1 MRRTTSRVRAGV
13 FLLPRDV
20 YGGRLED
27 GAVSMVRIE
36 LPDRKL
42 QRLSVVTMATVVLNP
57 KLPTLVKESDTV
69 GVADTLEHGT
79 PTLSEQ
85 RDAILI
91 AAKNGDERVMEVLLE
106 YGVPVNLTSQRGT
119 TALMQAAHQGHQG
132 ICDILLAGEC
142 SVDMQNDNKKNA
154 LMLAI
159 LAGHA
164 QIVKKLLT
172 HGASPE
178 IREHSGGTALFLAAG
193 TGRVDICRALLS
205 AMANVDARTHGGL
218 TPLMAAARGG
228 HERVCELLIEEGHA
242 DVQKTDQ
249 YGRTPLI
256 IAATEGLT
264 DACRLLVLHGS
275 NIDHQSSTGITATMA
290 AIDSAN
296 QECIKFFVQER
307 HANVSLTNSHGA
319 NALSFAAKR
328 GYLTICHLLLE
339 RGVSVE
345 SANNRGTT
353 ALMVAA
359 NNGHLG
365 VCKLL
370 LENGA
375 DAKRKNTDRANA
387 IDCSSTRVVAAFLLR
402 WIGEDVN
409 AYFDSRQALE
419 GALDLGGGIDE
430 GSDDDDSDYNEDGDD
445 DDQSREGGLSA
456 ESTEGNRLPV
466 RDSTILQIVHM
477 GFDRA
482 DVVAALVKHENNVD
496 AVIEMLLERNREGNS
511 PKNSSVRDGTHKHAH
526 GDRECSSNVATG
538 ADTYSDQE
546 KNNLHS
552 SFREILKDQK
562 MEDYSV
568 IEDLETKL
576 KAFYDVCEGRNEKE
590 NDKEVSAEDRSDTE
604 EEEATKADLVI
615 GSALTEIPKEIQA
628 FICPITQEVMM
639 DPTTCMDGHTYERKA
654 IEQWL
659 AQHDTSPL
667 TGCKLP
673 TKHLIPNFA
682 LRSAIDEAGLRQKK

>member
-1 MRRTTSRVRAGV
+1 
-13 FLLPRDV
+13 
-20 YGGRLED
+20 
-27 GAVSMVRIE
+27 
-36 LPDRKL
+36 
-42 QRLSVVTMATVVLNP
+42 MATAVLNL
-57 KLPTLVKESDTV
+57 KLPTLVKESNTV
-69 GVADTLEHGT
+69 GVADILEHGT

-91 AAKNGDERVMEVLLE
+91 AAKNGDENVMEVLLE

-132 ICDILLAGEC
+132 ICDILLTEEC

-164 QIVKKLLT
+164 QIVKKLLA
-172 HGASPE
+172 HGASAE
-178 IREHSGGTALFLAAG
+178 IRENSGGTALFLAAG
-193 TGRVDICRALLS
+193 TGRVDICRTLLS
-205 AMANVDARTHGGL
+205 AKANVDARTHGGL

-275 NIDHQSSTGITATMA
+275 NVDHQSSTGITATMA

-328 GYLTICHLLLE
+328 GYVTICHLLLE

-402 WIGEDVN
+402 WIGEDVD
-409 AYFDSRQALE
+409 AYSDRRQALE

-430 GSDDDDSDYNEDGDD
+430 CSEDDDSDYSEDGDD
-445 DDQSREGGLSA
+445 DDRSRESDLSA
-456 ESTEGNRLPV
+456 EMTEGKQRDEGIRLPV
-466 RDSTILQIVHM
+466 KDSTILQIVHM
-477 GFDRA
+477 GFDRV
-482 DVVAALVKHENNVD
+482 DVVAALEKHENNVD

-511 PKNSSVRDGTHKHAH
+511 PTNNNIRDGTCKDAH
-526 GDRECSSNVATG
+526 GDRECSLSVANG
-538 ADTYSDQE
+538 ADTYSE

-552 SFREILKDQK
+552 NFRKILKDQK

-576 KAFYDVCEGRNEKE
+576 KAFYDVCEGRNETE
-590 NDKEVSAEDRSDTE
+590 NDKEATVKEKSDAEDKEVGLCSNKT
-604 EEEATKADLVI
+604 DLAI
-615 GSALTEIPKEIQA
+615 GSAFTEIPKEIQA
-628 FICPITQEVMM
+628 FICPITQEVMV
-639 DPTTCMDGHTYERKA
+639 DPMTCMDGHTYEKKA